1 MAKTKYEWAEGSR
14 MTGDAELAAKVC
26 KELEAKG
33 SFSAEELVDASE
45 AEDAPL
51 HDMFEWNDTIAA
63 RKYRIEQA
71 KKIIRSIVV
80 VMDDKPVRY
89 REFSSVSSKTYMST
103 MTALSSER
111 TREILLNSAKTEM
124 ERFKAKYKTLTELAG
139 VFDAIDSV
147 LSEVA

>member
-1 MAKTKYEWAEGSR
+1 
-14 MTGDAELAAKVC
+14 MTGDPELAAKVC

-33 SFSAEELVDASE
+33 SFSAEELVNVSE
-45 AEDAPL
+45 DENAPL

-63 RKYRIEQA
+63 KKYRIEQA

-80 VMDDKPVRY
+80 VVDDKPVRY

-111 TREILLNSAKTEM
+111 TREILLGAAKTEM
-124 ERFKAKYKTLTELAG
+124 ERFKAKYKTLTELAE